1 MRAEVTVIPGDGG
14 AGGKTLDRT
23 AGSRAMVKDEDTYGT
38 YHYSARADACVHEEA
53 R

>member
-23 AGSRAMVKDEDTYGT
+23 AGFRAMLGDAGT
-38 YHYSARADACVHEEA
+38 SGAYHYSARADACVHEGTW
-53 R
+53 